1 MDKIDQLHDLRVYQF
16 ATRMKRIG
24 NAAVRRAQEENHR
37 LGLPNVF
44 SRNGIIY
51 YEMPDGRITTESP
64 FGK

>member
-1 MDKIDQLHDLRVYQF
+1 MDKTDQLDLQVYQF
-16 ATRMKRIG
+16 ATQMKRIG
-24 NAAVRRAQEENHR
+24 NAAVRRAREENRR

-64 FGK
+64 FKE